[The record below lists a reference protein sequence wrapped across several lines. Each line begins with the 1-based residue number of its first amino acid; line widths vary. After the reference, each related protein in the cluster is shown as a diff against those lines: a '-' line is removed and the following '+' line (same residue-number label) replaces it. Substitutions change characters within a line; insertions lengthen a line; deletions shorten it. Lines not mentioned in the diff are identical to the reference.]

1 MGADCPQSGL
11 KPEKFRLFGF
21 SRDGVVQAQL
31 NTGSTWVRLVV
42 LFQAIAGKIE
52 TRLGKAQM
60 SADQLFAGESN
71 A

>member
-11 KPEKFRLFGF
+11 KPEKFRLFGS

-31 NTGSTWVRLVV
+31 NAGSTWVRLVV

-60 SADQLFAGESN
+60 SDQLFARGK
-71 A
+71 